1 MDLMQDKQN
10 ILCEICIETDNPAV
24 SAGRMHQL
32 RRHMALLGHPVLGD
46 TKYTYGYAKRHPD
59 AAVQLQAAEAQQAMS
74 APFGVSSEHPLVQKD
89 SDDKSKY
96 FSICHSACSAMF
108 SACSHTVCCVSPT
121 AQAAAAGLC
130 LLLSQ
135 ITCRYITQASGPLL
149 FLACRVK
156 H

>member
-1 MDLMQDKQN
+1 MQDKQN
-10 ILCEICIETDNPAV
+10 ILCDICIETDNPAE

-59 AAVQLQAAEAQQAMS
+59 AAIQLQAAQAQQAMS

-96 FSICHSACSAMF
+96 ECSICHSACSAMF
-108 SACSHTVCCVSPT
+108 SACSLTVCCVIST

-135 ITCRYITQASGPLL
+135 IPCLYMTQASGPLQ